1 MVDEGGNDFAKFG
14 ALRLLNYTNSF
25 PYLRWTYPYLIW
37 IWDVQIWASGEK
49 SELGP
54 RIKVLYRTSTYNSSI
69 R

>member
-1 MVDEGGNDFAKFG
+1 MVDEGRNDFVKFG
-14 ALRLLNYTNSF
+14 ALGSPNFTKTF

-37 IWDVQIWASGEK
+37 IWDVQIWASVEK

-69 R
+69 

>member
-1 MVDEGGNDFAKFG
+1 MVDEGRNDFVKFG
-14 ALRLLNYTNSF
+14 TLGSSDFTKTFL
-25 PYLRWTYPYLIW
+25 YLRWTYPYLIW